1 MHNIAVYNNQLKI
14 LRISKNFFC
23 KKIDKYKL
31 ESGCISN
38 CHFLSNYPNTITRKI
53 NNVCNKVSFITKIVF
68 YVCLFSPCNT
78 SGCEPINLASEH
90 LIKISSHNFLNQ
102 PYQDH
107 VHFKTSLEKI
117 TNFYE
122 VTWSNL
128 KGKTLENI
136 HEMNHHVPRS
146 VKDTLIL
153 LFVTATVI
161 PLSKINNISPI
172 LGFLLSG
179 LLLGPNGFGLIHQIE
194 NSKILAEF
202 GIVFFLFEM
211 GLELSLSRLK
221 SLGLDVFG
229 LGFLQWLTTGLS
241 IGSIFV
247 MCHSTIETAVV
258 IGFSLAL
265 SSSAF
270 VLQILSERREIS
282 TKFGRASFGIL
293 LFQDLAVVPLLV
305 IIPLLSAG
313 KKGIF
318 SLLKALWVAGNKA
331 ILILSI
337 MIFGGKTLLQ
347 PAFRLSAS
355 SKSPEAFIATI
366 LLTVLT
372 MSTLTES
379 IGLSNTLGAF
389 LAGVLL
395 AETKY
400 KHQVEADIA
409 PLRGL
414 LLGLFFITVGFAID
428 ISLVIGNFR
437 LIICSIFILLVIK
450 TFMTI
455 FLGIAFGLNFSNAQ
469 KTGLVLAQGGEFAF
483 VTFGLA
489 FRQNLIS
496 PQFTQL
502 LFLVVALSMS
512 VTPLLASV
520 GSEIGNL
527 IENRKKLIGAK
538 KEDINGA
545 KDCVIV
551 IGFGRVGQSVCE
563 LLNVK
568 LIRYIAFDLDPSKVI
583 EAKNRGFSVFFG
595 DACRPEV
602 LKAAGIKHPKSI
614 VLTLNDKDKL
624 NEIVNAIRREY
635 PTVQIFARA
644 KDAKHQKIL
653 QLCGATAIVPELLES
668 SLLLG
673 GAVLLSHGISIE
685 EVNSLIEDSRKKT
698 FSDAGLEVPSVFFE
712 NSD

>member
-1 MHNIAVYNNQLKI
+1 
-14 LRISKNFFC
+14 
-23 KKIDKYKL
+23 
-31 ESGCISN
+31 
-38 CHFLSNYPNTITRKI
+38 
-53 NNVCNKVSFITKIVF
+53 
-68 YVCLFSPCNT
+68 
-78 SGCEPINLASEH
+78 
-90 LIKISSHNFLNQ
+90 
-102 PYQDH
+102 
-107 VHFKTSLEKI
+107 
-117 TNFYE
+117 
-122 VTWSNL
+122 
-128 KGKTLENI
+128 
-136 HEMNHHVPRS
+136 
-146 VKDTLIL
+146 
-153 LFVTATVI
+153 
-161 PLSKINNISPI
+161 
-172 LGFLLSG
+172 
-179 LLLGPNGFGLIHQIE
+179 
-194 NSKILAEF
+194 
-202 GIVFFLFEM
+202 
-211 GLELSLSRLK
+211 
-221 SLGLDVFG
+221 
-229 LGFLQWLTTGLS
+229 
-241 IGSIFV
+241 
-247 MCHSTIETAVV
+247 
-258 IGFSLAL
+258 
-265 SSSAF
+265 
-270 VLQILSERREIS
+270 
-282 TKFGRASFGIL
+282 
-293 LFQDLAVVPLLV
+293 
-305 IIPLLSAG
+305 
-313 KKGIF
+313 
-318 SLLKALWVAGNKA
+318 
-331 ILILSI
+331 
-337 MIFGGKTLLQ
+337 MIFGGKALLQ

-366 LLTVLT
+366 LLTVLA

-437 LIICSIFILLVIK
+437 LIICSILILLVVK

-455 FLGIAFGLNFSNAQ
+455 FLGIVFKLNFSDAQ

-489 FRQNLIS
+489 SKRNLIS

-502 LFLVVALSMS
+502 LFLVIALSMS
-512 VTPLLASV
+512 ITPLLASI
-520 GSEIGNL
+520 GSNIGNL

-551 IGFGRVGQSVCE
+551 IGFGRVGQAVCE
-563 LLNVK
+563 LLNLK

-583 EAKNRGFSVFFG
+583 EAKNKGFPVFFG

-602 LKAAGIKHPKSI
+602 LKAAGIKHPRSI

-624 NEIVNAIRREY
+624 SKIVNAIRREY
-635 PTVQIFARA
+635 STVQIFARA
-644 KDAKHQKIL
+644 KDVKHQKIL

-698 FSDAGLEVPSVFFE
+698 LSDAGLEVPSLLFE
-712 NSD
+712 NFD